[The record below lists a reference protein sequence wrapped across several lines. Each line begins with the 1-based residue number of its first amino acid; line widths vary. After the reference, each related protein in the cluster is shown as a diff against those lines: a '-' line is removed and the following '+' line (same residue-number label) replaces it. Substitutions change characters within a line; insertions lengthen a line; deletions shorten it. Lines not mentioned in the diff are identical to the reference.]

1 MKYKYKKIFLLLFT
15 LLYIILTIV
24 ELIKYL
30 KSDSELFGLVYNI
43 INIFIIFLLVPLL
56 YNYKKNYSKAR
67 ISKLILII
75 IIGLFNSYILKTIV
89 INSMNYVDTSN
100 LYIKNIYVI
109 KNIIKIIMLILLMIF
124 TYIESKTSKIVLKKA
139 KWDVSLD
146 LCNKVWYNM
155 LT

>member
-75 IIGLFNSYILKTIV
+75 IIGIFNSYILKTIV

-109 KNIIKIIMLILLMIF
+109 KNIIKIIMFILLMIF

>member
-100 LYIKNIYVI
+100 LYIKNI
-109 KNIIKIIMLILLMIF
+109 
-124 TYIESKTSKIVLKKA
+124 
-139 KWDVSLD
+139 
-146 LCNKVWYNM
+146 
-155 LT
+155 

>member
-75 IIGLFNSYILKTIV
+75 IIGIFNSYILKTIV

-139 KWDVSLD
+139 K
-146 LCNKVWYNM
+146 
-155 LT
+155 

>member
-109 KNIIKIIMLILLMIF
+109 KNIIKIIMFILLMIF

-139 KWDVSLD
+139 K
-146 LCNKVWYNM
+146 
-155 LT
+155 

>member
-75 IIGLFNSYILKTIV
+75 IIGIFNSYILKTVV

-109 KNIIKIIMLILLMIF
+109 KNIIKIIMFILLTIF

-139 KWDVSLD
+139 K
-146 LCNKVWYNM
+146 
-155 LT
+155 

>member
-75 IIGLFNSYILKTIV
+75 IIGIFNSYILKTIV

-109 KNIIKIIMLILLMIF
+109 KNIIKIIMFILLMIF

-139 KWDVSLD
+139 K
-146 LCNKVWYNM
+146 
-155 LT
+155 

>member
-109 KNIIKIIMLILLMIF
+109 KNIIKIIMFILLMIF

-146 LCNKVWYNM
+146 LCGKVWYNM

>member
-109 KNIIKIIMLILLMIF
+109 KNIIKIIMFILLMIF

-139 KWDVSLD
+139 KWDVS
-146 LCNKVWYNM
+146 VS
-155 LT
+155 

>member
-75 IIGLFNSYILKTIV
+75 IIGIFNSYILKTIV

-109 KNIIKIIMLILLMIF
+109 KNIIKIIMFILLMIF
-124 TYIESKTSKIVLKKA
+124 TYIESKTSKIVLKKT
-139 KWDVSLD
+139 K
-146 LCNKVWYNM
+146 
-155 LT
+155 